1 MIKQR
6 RPDEEALL
14 MALQLEAAAIDDQF
28 RKDAGR
34 PWAWS
39 TVETPTVASPSM
51 TAAFARWMFW
61 TTSPDIREFLP
72 STAVGCV
79 GAPWGRRL

>member
-1 MIKQR
+1 MLARERQRLFEIFGANHLEHGAEDFLLISLHHRCHMIKQR

-34 PWAWS
+34 P
-39 TVETPTVASPSM
+39 
-51 TAAFARWMFW
+51 
-61 TTSPDIREFLP
+61 
-72 STAVGCV
+72 
-79 GAPWGRRL
+79 